1 MYFNWIMIGGKG
13 VQGDY
18 FRQEKYKNTVCQGS
32 VPGLLV
38 LFNISVNE
46 LRGGANSKSLN
57 SSDY

>member
-1 MYFNWIMIGGKG
+1 MIGGKG